1 MNKRNLIIGG
11 IVVILAIAGLVACN
25 NTDYSEA
32 VPEVTQTQFLTLPDD
47 IRDYRYCEIIPVF
60 RSRTTLYVEVYNTLT
75 LNECPSELW
84 NKLDE
89 ETLKEEYGAIAVRIN
104 GPRYWVVNKMDGHGA
119 TANGKVADFGG
130 IEMTRRAILES
141 NVQDGTVGDA
151 LYTENEVQRTTTYTY
166 YAGNMVYELIS
177 PEGDV
182 YRMQSYSQI
191 FDPTLT
197 IEDLETLGE
206 RLELPEDWSYQAR
219 VLTDDIELSSDGL
232 TYIINDEFLNTYQ
245 KVMP

>member
-11 IVVILAIAGLVACN
+11 VIIALVIVGLVASS
-25 NTDYSEA
+25 NTDHSQA
-32 VPEVTQTQFLTLPDD
+32 VPEVTQTQFLEFPDD

-60 RSRTTLYVEVYNTLT
+60 RSGVTLYVEVYNTLS

-84 NKLDE
+84 NELDE
-89 ETLKEEYGAIAVRIN
+89 ETLKEAYDAMAVRIN
-104 GPRYWVVNKMDGHGA
+104 GPRYWVINKMDGRGSSA
-119 TANGKVADFGG
+119 DAKVADFGG
-130 IEMTRRAILES
+130 IEMTLRAILES
-141 NVQDGTVGDA
+141 KVWEGTVGDA
-151 LYTENEVQRTTTYTY
+151 SYTVNEVQRTTTYTY
-166 YAGNMVYELIS
+166 YAGNMVYELTS

-197 IEDLETLGE
+197 IDDLETLGE
-206 RLELPEDWSYQAR
+206 RLELPEGWSYQAR
-219 VLTDDIELSSDGL
+219 VLTEDSELTANGS
-232 TYIINDEFLNTYQ
+232 TYIINDAFGSTYQ